1 METDRTALTLAGT
14 TKEARAGL
22 LRFGYAA
29 AYDCSARH
37 GDVWTDPVCGKPARW
52 YVGLEDAHAGM
63 TADGYF
69 NPATTYTNLCD
80 GHLAEVQGEPRR
92 VFSVERRV
100 GSVDQFGVT
109 VIDAS
114 GFEELFGGAS

>member
-100 GSVDQFGVT
+100 GGVEQLRLNL
-109 VIDAS
+109 IQRYGLPQKIGCS
-114 GFEELFGGAS
+114 